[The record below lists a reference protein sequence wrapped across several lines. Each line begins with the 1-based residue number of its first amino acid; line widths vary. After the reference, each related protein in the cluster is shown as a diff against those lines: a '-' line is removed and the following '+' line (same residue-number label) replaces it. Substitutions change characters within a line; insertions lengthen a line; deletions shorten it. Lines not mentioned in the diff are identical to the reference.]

1 MWEEPR
7 WDELYLKA
15 VLEANE
21 HKMPERISATRGA
34 ISRRLEALELDP
46 NHYAERQQIET
57 ALRALSLLEVETQQW
72 ADLTADWNK
81 K

>member
-46 NHYAERQQIET
+46 NHYAERQQIES
-57 ALRALSLLEVETQQW
+57 ALKAPFMLEETREW
-72 ADLTADWNK
+72 
-81 K
+81 